1 MQVLHYMNAL
11 VSMQL
16 DLLRDEAFEHDVV
29 STSPQL
35 ATVADKEFTCPVRF
49 AAALAPSPSHDGN
62 GLAVGDGGD
71 GGKRPLSSKAGNGA
85 GASGGG
91 TAGSGSAALAGGAAG
106 GQAGSAQGDEAWM
119 GGWYDDREA
128 GVAVRDA
135 QER

>member
-1 MQVLHYMNAL
+1 MNAL

-29 STSPQL
+29 GTSPQL
-35 ATVADKEFTCPVRF
+35 ATVAEKEFTCPVRF
-49 AAALAPSPSHDGN
+49 AAASAPSPSSNGN

-71 GGKRPLSSKAGNGA
+71 SGKRPSCSRAGAGA

-91 TAGSGSAALAGGAAG
+91 TAGSGSAGGAAG
-106 GQAGSAQGDEAWM
+106 GTAGSQAGSSQGDEAWM

-135 QER
+135 QGR